1 MENKQKLNIND
12 IPQDVR
18 EQILS
23 VLRNTEDYRK
33 LVKKQSHE
41 LMIGN
46 PIKAMELGYKIAK
59 CEQATLEKYLEQCES
74 EIKSF
79 EELCKAMP
87 EEDVHSLNVCSVA
100 LIMLSDLIETFIIE
114 SNQILKRTHP
124 NFTLEMFDKLN
135 ELGKEARKHV
145 SMIDQCA
152 KDEFYTNTYGDTAD
166 KLYEMILNKS
176 KSFLRKQEKHH
187 AKEKLKEK
195 KRTEHV

>member
-1 MENKQKLNIND
+1 
-12 IPQDVR
+12 
-18 EQILS
+18 
-23 VLRNTEDYRK
+23 
-33 LVKKQSHE
+33 
-41 LMIGN
+41 MIGN
-46 PIKAMELGYKIAK
+46 PIKAMELGYKITK

-87 EEDVHSLNVCSVA
+87 EKDVHSLNVCSIA

-152 KDEFYTNTYGDTAD
+152 KDEFYINNYADTMD
-166 KLYEMILNKS
+166 KLCEMILNKS

-187 AKEKLKEK
+187 AEEKLKEK